1 MYEKNNDI
9 NRRIFFVGGGMLILS
24 SLLLTRLW
32 KLQVSDQ
39 EKYKLLSDQNRI
51 RITPIFPKRG
61 VFYDRN
67 GIQLAL
73 NSSNFKLSFS
83 GGSSFT
89 DTEFITKIGKKLNL
103 DNNQINKLNN
113 KLASARYHK
122 VEIKENLTIDE
133 ISKLN
138 FLNNDIEKFII
149 EDELKRSYID
159 SHSFAHLIGYTGSI
173 VDKLSLIHI

>member
-51 RITPIFPKRG
+51 RIKPIFPKRG

-103 DNNQINKLNN
+103 DNNQINKLKIQCKKLNGEFSLLWHNN
-113 KLASARYHK
+113 EVVSKELIEIFLKL
-122 VEIKENLTIDE
+122 
-133 ISKLN
+133 ISKN
-138 FLNNDIEKFII
+138 KI
-149 EDELKRSYID
+149 
-159 SHSFAHLIGYTGSI
+159 
-173 VDKLSLIHI
+173 

>member
-1 MYEKNNDI
+1 MEGSKGISINIKMYEKNNDI
-9 NRRIFFVGGGMLILS
+9 NRRIFFIGGGMLILS
-24 SLLLTRLW
+24 SILLTRLW

-122 VEIKENLTIDE
+122 VEIKKI
-133 ISKLN
+133 
-138 FLNNDIEKFII
+138 
-149 EDELKRSYID
+149 
-159 SHSFAHLIGYTGSI
+159 
-173 VDKLSLIHI
+173 